1 MKIISKN
8 ENFSLFPKL
17 SLLTMFMIICIEY
30 VKQALIRGLTA
41 HDCGGLQLVEAPG
54 QVPTL
59 PSPKS
64 GPDNTGNTK
73 HHFRYTTVPATHER
87 KYLHESENN

>member
-1 MKIISKN
+1 
-8 ENFSLFPKL
+8 
-17 SLLTMFMIICIEY
+17 MFMIIYIEY